1 MCLLYLIDGEAI
13 FVVVIVV
20 AELMHV
26 IQATERP
33 VVLFA
38 ALQRKLLPSLEWET
52 FGKHVMV
59 VTSTLCT
66 APDLEG
72 SSGKA

>member
-1 MCLLYLIDGEAI
+1 MCFLYLIDGEAI

-20 AELMHV
+20 AGLMHV

-38 ALQRKLLPSLEWET
+38 ALQWKLLPSLERET

-66 APDLEG
+66 VPDIEG